1 MSTDFACSR
10 VKDDNMADV
19 LRTKEEITHTQREST
34 DFACSSMKVYKMADE
49 FWTVEE
55 IYPEREREREL

>member
-49 FWTVEE
+49 F
-55 IYPEREREREL
+55 